1 MKALIK
7 ILKAIFLVTV
17 AITCATFYALF
28 TLGIEWIPFFAMAAF
43 MAYSIKKEYEGMEED
58 IQTAIN
64 IAVKEI
70 WDMCKDSEDGD
81 YSVEYLH
88 NGNWYFINFHYY
100 VTYTEV
106 IGATFMGEYEM
117 LAEKDIEQI
126 VIKELEVRNDMT
138 DEVVDCGFTI
148 ADLEDAL

>member
-7 ILKAIFLVTV
+7 ILKAFFLVNV
-17 AITCATFYALF
+17 AITLAAFCALF
-28 TLGIEWIPFFAMAAF
+28 TRGIEWIPFFAMAVF
-43 MAYSIKKEYEGMEED
+43 VTYSIKKEYEGMEED
-58 IQTAIN
+58 IQTALN

-70 WDMCKDSEDGD
+70 WDMCKDNEDGD

-88 NGNWYFINFHYY
+88 NGNWYFIDFHYY

-126 VIKELEVRNDMT
+126 VIKKLEVRNDLT
-138 DEVVDCGFTI
+138 DELVDCGFTI
-148 ADLEDAL
+148 VELEDAL

>member
-7 ILKAIFLVTV
+7 ILKAIFLVNV
-17 AITCATFYALF
+17 AITLATFCALF
-28 TLGIEWIPFFAMAAF
+28 TRGIEWMPFFAMAVF
-43 MAYSIKKEYEGMEED
+43 VTYSIKKEYEGMEED
-58 IQTAIN
+58 IQTALN

-70 WDMCKDSEDGD
+70 WDMCKDNEDGD

-88 NGNWYFINFHYY
+88 NGNWYFIDFHYY

-126 VIKELEVRNDMT
+126 VIKELEVRNDLT

-148 ADLEDAL
+148 VELEDAL